1 MKDIKNETNVDHTL
15 EMSNDDDLINL
26 YPTLL
31 YVRDIIILVHECM
44 RSLTSILFHVTTL
57 IRDEA
62 AFEPHHWNMTLQE
75 RYATD
80 GILLLEVNRMLRAG
94 GFFVWATQPV
104 YNIERITF
112 KNTIRKILVMPKME
126 DLTVRMC
133 WELKAKE
140 GFIAIWRKP
149 VNNTYYIAR
158 GLDIH
163 PPMCD
168 ANDDPD
174 NVWYLILYSFHSV
187 T

>member
-1 MKDIKNETNVDHTL
+1 
-15 EMSNDDDLINL
+15 MSLKW
-26 YPTLL
+26 
-31 YVRDIIILVHECM
+31 VG
-44 RSLTSILFHVTTL
+44 S
-57 IRDEA
+57 
-62 AFEPHHWNMTLQE
+62 QE

-94 GFFVWATQPV
+94 GFFVWAAQPV
-104 YNIERITF
+104 YKHED
-112 KNTIRKILVMPKME
+112 KLQEQWKEMK

-149 VNNTYYIAR
+149 VNNTCYITR

-163 PPMCD
+163 SPMCD
-168 ANDDPD
+168 ANNDPD
-174 NVWYLILYSFHSV
+174 NVWYLILYSFHYV